1 MVNLQSSI
9 DEFQK
14 EYNRNYEKIEDLEQ
28 SYKNISK
35 QFKRKERFEAK
46 IRNVI
51 EVRKLR
57 VRNQVI
63 RSCIESLEKEQKQIQ
78 TLSDKYLILPKTE
91 NTTKEELSQTYQH
104 TQEQLVDQY
113 KQLDILIT
121 QETISSSSIQN
132 RVEQYIL
139 LVEMGLISL
148 LLASVFVPDILLYEK
163 GILFVITC
171 SISGVCC
178 GIHNRK
184 HKKLIEKLNHELH
197 ENPEYVKAIE
207 GKTLDELTEQ
217 ITHTYLELQQQKT
230 LLEIENNKVKSNI
243 QVQEGKQVMVS
254 QLPEM
259 DYDFTKQY
267 K

>member
-9 DEFQK
+9 DELQK

-51 EVRKLR
+51 EARKLR
-57 VRNQVI
+57 VRNQMI

-104 TQEQLVDQY
+104 TQEQLVDEY
-113 KQLDILIT
+113 KQLDMLILKEKNIDLKNR
-121 QETISSSSIQN
+121 ELEFISCLILGLGYLMPAFI
-132 RVEQYIL
+132 VDTL
-139 LVEMGLISL
+139 LVKIIGLLFALPPSI
-148 LLASVFVPDILLYEK
+148 VG
-163 GILFVITC
+163 GIYFINST
-171 SISGVCC
+171 
-178 GIHNRK
+178 K
-184 HKKLIEKLNHELH
+184 KYKKLIEKLNHELH

-230 LLEIENNKVKSNI
+230 LLEIINNKVESNT